1 MFTYIKR
8 AVRGYYLELEEKL
21 TSDLYDNLGETY
33 EDFLQNKFVLL
44 SEEQVKFHEENPN
57 ASIKE
62 VWDMELTP
70 GYERT
75 INDAKYEMLSKI
87 DSYDNSDE
95 VNSFTINN
103 SISAW
108 FTPNERTNYKNSID
122 SAKLLGVKELS
133 LFIGDMSVTIPTE
146 RAEQML
152 AAIQLY
158 ADACFMV
165 TKQHKLIV
173 NNMTEIYDVDE
184 YNYKVGYPEK
194 LNFNVDA

>member
-108 FTPNERTNYKNSID
+108 FTPTERTNYKNSID

-133 LFIGDMSVTIPTE
+133 LFIGDMPVTIPTE

-184 YNYKVGYPEK
+184 YNYKIGYPEK
-194 LNFNVDA
+194 LNFNVE